1 MIRPGDKILVHI
13 SDGKSSMALLHCLH
27 AYQELL
33 QQEST
38 DQTNSNV
45 FEIGTVVVAL
55 AFENYELMP
64 LVNYLKALGVTN
76 YYEKQHMNNYC
87 SHSLD
92 LCSSLKQKVIY
103 NVARKH
109 GYNVLAL
116 AQNLDDMAISFLSS
130 VFNNGSIQT
139 MEANVELKGLHLR
152 LIRPLVFCREATIED
167 FVSAAKLPVIKIA
180 CSICEQSRM
189 EQTRLKDILAAE
201 ESNNPHLFNSI
212 ISAISPLL
220 HLSSQSDVILD
231 SANAGQCRQPIWK
244 KAEN

>member
-167 FVSAAKLPVIKIA
+167 FVSA
-180 CSICEQSRM
+180 SRM